1 MVILVNLCVNR
12 HKDGP
17 DPVGSDSIIQLESYP
32 AQGVGENDY
41 FRDALAMLR
50 VKTKQNKITTTT
62 LKTDI

>member
-32 AQGVGENDY
+32 AQGGGENDY
-41 FRDALAMLR
+41 FRDALGN
-50 VKTKQNKITTTT
+50 VKS
-62 LKTDI
+62 

>member
-41 FRDALAMLR
+41 FRDALGN
-50 VKTKQNKITTTT
+50 VKS
-62 LKTDI
+62 